1 MDVLAVAVLEILWL
15 FGAEVTRDTGVDD
28 GELNTVPL
36 ANLVNGADADD
47 ISLMCVYKV
56 KSAHFRVL
64 LGQMS
69 MFAK

>member
-1 MDVLAVAVLEILWL
+1 M
-15 FGAEVTRDTGVDD
+15 TRDTGVDD

-69 MFAK
+69 MSAK